1 MYLCKAFERCTENDG
16 LESWITYEKHHEKPA
31 YNEFNNHLKLKAT
44 MTEKSLVALGT
55 PLSAQTGNVLI
66 IEQFLTDNYLF
77 RRNVLNGKVEFKA
90 RNNEAADYRPL
101 TQEALNSIIIR
112 ARRERLDEECNPKT
126 DITMYVNSEEVP
138 LYNPIQTFLDNL
150 PQWDGQNHVAALFGR
165 LPGISS
171 EQHGYLA
178 TWLRS
183 AVAHWLQMDTI
194 HGNECVPTLIGAQG
208 CGKTTFVARILP
220 PHLRQYY
227 LDHLNLSNKFDK
239 EMALTNN
246 LLVNL
251 DELDA
256 IRPSQHPA
264 LKQTLSK
271 SKVNGRPIFGCS
283 QEDRPRYA
291 SFVATTNNPHPLTDA
306 TGSRRYIC
314 LTVPKDQLI
323 DNTGEIDYGQLY
335 AQVLHELIELK
346 APYWFTPAEV
356 KRIQELNLNYMEQ
369 KDIAE
374 IVNATFRLPK
384 EGELPKYM
392 NCGDILREIQQ
403 EYPSVKSDRS
413 TRVHLG
419 LTMRELGYDHVV
431 REHLSYYK
439 LIPLKAA

>member
-1 MYLCKAFERCTENDG
+1 MNETTMMGGNTMSNTQENTLATE
-16 LESWITYEKHHEKPA
+16 L
-31 YNEFNNHLKLKAT
+31 
-44 MTEKSLVALGT
+44 
-55 PLSAQTGNVLI
+55 
-66 IEQFLTDNYLF
+66 FLQDNYLF
-77 RRNVLNGKVEFKA
+77 RRNVLSGKVEF
-90 RNNEAADYRPL
+90 AALPAEEPVYRTL
-101 TQEALNSIIIR
+101 TQAALNSIVIR
-112 ARRERLDEECNPKT
+112 TKREAVMEKGSPKAE
-126 DITMYVNSEEVP
+126 IMELINSEEVP
-138 LYNPIQTFLDNL
+138 AFDPVKDFLGQL

-220 PHLRQYY
+220 SHLRQYY

-369 KDIAE
+369 MDIAE

-419 LTMRELGYDHVV
+419 ITMRELGYDHVV